1 MSNVRSSVGVLG
13 LASLAASPIIEIRFD
28 TLIKQMKLVDLKI
41 YDSQSDNHGMISETV
56 RSVF

>member
-28 TLIKQMKLVDLKI
+28 T
-41 YDSQSDNHGMISETV
+41 N
-56 RSVF
+56 